1 MKKIVFLSLFAL
13 CLPWMVSAQSIDDDL
28 YYTPSKNKEE
38 KKEEVQEKRQMLEKE
53 YHRYPALIPE
63 SPFMD
68 DKAPGKVKKV
78 KMVWT
83 YEGPV
88 LFWTAPKA
96 KDEMDKAVQYVVYR
110 FDKKEKVNLDDAS
123 HIVAITR
130 DHFYPLPYNDGKT
143 KYQYVVTALDRLH
156 NESKGTKKKVK
167 L

>member
-1 MKKIVFLSLFAL
+1 MKLQRSLPTVQGSCQWYSAAL
-13 CLPWMVSAQSIDDDL
+13 LENPGN
-28 YYTPSKNKEE
+28 YTTL
-38 KKEEVQEKRQMLEKE
+38 LEKD
-53 YHRYPALIPE
+53 YHRYPALIPT

-83 YEGPV
+83 EDGPV

-96 KDEMDKAVQYVVYR
+96 KDEMDKAMQYVVYC
-110 FDKKEKVNLDDAS
+110 FDNKEKVNLNNPS
-123 HIVAITR
+123 KIVTITR
-130 DHFYPLPYNDGKT
+130 DTFIKLPYEDGKQ

-156 NESKGTKKKVK
+156 NESKPVKKKLK

>member
-1 MKKIVFLSLFAL
+1 
-13 CLPWMVSAQSIDDDL
+13 
-28 YYTPSKNKEE
+28 
-38 KKEEVQEKRQMLEKE
+38 
-53 YHRYPALIPE
+53 
-63 SPFMD
+63 
-68 DKAPGKVKKV
+68 
-78 KMVWT
+78 
-83 YEGPV
+83 
-88 LFWTAPKA
+88 FWTAPKA

>member
-1 MKKIVFLSLFAL
+1 
-13 CLPWMVSAQSIDDDL
+13 
-28 YYTPSKNKEE
+28 
-38 KKEEVQEKRQMLEKE
+38 
-53 YHRYPALIPE
+53 LIPE

>member
-1 MKKIVFLSLFAL
+1 MK
-13 CLPWMVSAQSIDDDL
+13 
-28 YYTPSKNKEE
+28 
-38 KKEEVQEKRQMLEKE
+38 VQYSSGQLRRQ
-53 YHRYPALIPE
+53 RTR
-63 SPFMD
+63 
-68 DKAPGKVKKV
+68 
-78 KMVWT
+78 WT
-83 YEGPV
+83 K
-88 LFWTAPKA
+88 L
-96 KDEMDKAVQYVVYR
+96 VQYVVYR

>member
-1 MKKIVFLSLFAL
+1 
-13 CLPWMVSAQSIDDDL
+13 
-28 YYTPSKNKEE
+28 
-38 KKEEVQEKRQMLEKE
+38 
-53 YHRYPALIPE
+53 
-63 SPFMD
+63 
-68 DKAPGKVKKV
+68 
-78 KMVWT
+78 MVWT

-156 NESKGTKKKVK
+156 NESKVLKESKTVRSGSVSLILDFIFTATAWV
-167 L
+167 LYSRPIDE